1 MSLLEVRDL
10 TVTTAD
16 QRRLLNGVS
25 WEVDAGERLGV
36 IGESGSGKSLTALA
50 ILGLLPEGLRATGRV
65 RLGERELL
73 GAPDRALRSVRGAR
87 IAMVFQEPLTAL
99 DPLMRVG
106 HQLAGPLRLHRGL
119 SRSAARSQA
128 RDLLTM
134 AGLDETERVL
144 RSFPWQL
151 SGGQRQRVGI
161 ALALACEPEVL
172 LADEPTT
179 ALDVTV
185 QAKILELLHDLVEQT
200 NTALVFISHDLPV
213 VARLTE
219 QLVVMRGG
227 QVLEHTTVSRAM
239 DSPGHAYTA
248 ELIDS
253 ARAVTDLGAAAPQAW
268 QGEPDA

>member
-1 MSLLEVRDL
+1 MSLLEVQDL
-10 TVTTAD
+10 TVTRAD
-16 QRRLLNGVS
+16 GSRLLDGVS
-25 WEVDAGERLGV
+25 WDVDAGDRLGV

-50 ILGLLPEGLRATGRV
+50 ILGLLPDGLRATGHV
-65 RLGERELL
+65 RLGDRELI
-73 GAPDRALRSVRGAR
+73 GASDRALRRVRGAR

-106 HQLAGPLRLHRGL
+106 RQLTGPLRLHRGL
-119 SRSAARSQA
+119 SRASARAQA
-128 RDLLTM
+128 SELLDM
-134 AGLDETERVL
+134 VGLHESERVL
-144 RSFPWQL
+144 SSFPWQL

-185 QAKILELLHDLVEQT
+185 QAQILDLLHDLVERT
-200 NTALVFISHDLPV
+200 GTALVFISHDLPV
-213 VARLTE
+213 VSRLTE

-227 QVLEHTTVSRAM
+227 EVLERTTVARAIA
-239 DSPGHAYTA
+239 SPGHTYTA

-253 ARAVTDLGAAAPQAW
+253 ARAVTNLRPVSGPDR
-268 QGEPDA
+268 QGGTR